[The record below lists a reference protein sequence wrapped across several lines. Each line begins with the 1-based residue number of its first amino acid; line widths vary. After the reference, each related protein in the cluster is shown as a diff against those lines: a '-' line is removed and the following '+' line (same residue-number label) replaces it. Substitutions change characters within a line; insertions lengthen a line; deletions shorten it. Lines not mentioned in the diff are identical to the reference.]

1 MSVILNVAMIS
12 SIFNTELYFNK
23 SFRAKLGK
31 YTLYLA
37 IGSFLIHLI
46 LYLSNDYLQL
56 FETSE
61 LLANPINAIY
71 TPFSV
76 LLIYEAYLLIFYL
89 RQSTTI
95 YIGKQYEI
103 IALILIRG
111 IFKDMTHL
119 ERTSDGWSKPGN
131 MELWIDL
138 ATVLASFFMIY
149 LFYRISGLLEGK
161 NDEDLEK
168 KNVGRDMKRFIQ
180 SKNILSL
187 CLVYI
192 FVGLAIYSLVEWII
206 HLNTHTSASPLI
218 DINAVFF
225 EQLFTVL
232 IMCDVLILLLS
243 LLYTDDFA
251 IITRNSGFIISTIL
265 LKMSFSA
272 EHILSQTYI
281 IVGIGFGVLMLAVSN
296 KFASKSTKK
305 VTQSG

>member
-1 MSVILNVAMIS
+1 MKYSLLY
-12 SIFNTELYFNK
+12 TEFYFNK

-37 IGSFLIHLI
+37 ISSFIIHLI
-46 LYLSNDYLQL
+46 LFLTNDYFQL
-56 FETSE
+56 FRNSE

-138 ATVLASFFMIY
+138 STVLASFFMIY
-149 LFYRISGLLEGK
+149 LFYRISGLLEEK
-161 NDEDLEK
+161 NYEDIEK
-168 KNVGRDMKRFIQ
+168 KSVGINMKRYIR
-180 SKNILSL
+180 SKNILSIL
-187 CLVYI
+187 LVYI
-192 FVGLAIYSLVEWII
+192 FIGLGIYSLAEWII
-206 HLNTHTSASPLI
+206 HLNTQTATSPII
-218 DINAVFF
+218 DVNAVFF
-225 EQLFTVL
+225 EQFFTLL

-251 IITRNSGFIISTIL
+251 IIIRNSGFIISTIL

-272 EHILSQTYI
+272 EHILSQIYI
-281 IVGIGFGVLMLAVSN
+281 IVGIGFGVLMLAISN
-296 KFASKSTKK
+296 AFTSKTIKN
-305 VTQSG
+305 QGHFG

>member
-1 MSVILNVAMIS
+1 MPVIYLLAMIH
-12 SIFNTELYFNK
+12 SIYTTEFYFNK
-23 SFRAKLGK
+23 SFRAKLGR

-37 IGSFLIHLI
+37 IGLFLIHLV
-46 LYLSNDYLQL
+46 LFLTNDYLQI
-56 FETSE
+56 FEKSE

-76 LLIYEAYLLIFYL
+76 LLIYEAYLLIYYL

-119 ERTSDGWSKPGN
+119 ERTTDGWSKPGN

-149 LFYRISGLLEGK
+149 LFYRISGLLEEK
-161 NDEDLEK
+161 NYEDIEK
-168 KNVGRDMKRFIQ
+168 KSVGLDMKRFIR
-180 SKNILSL
+180 SKNVLSIL
-187 CLVYI
+187 LVYI
-192 FVGLAIYSLVEWII
+192 FIGLGIFSLAEWII
-206 HLNTHTSASPLI
+206 HLNTQTAASPLI
-218 DINAVFF
+218 DVNAVFF

-251 IITRNSGFIISTIL
+251 IIIRNSGFIISTIL

-272 EHILSQTYI
+272 EYMLSQIYI
-281 IVGIGFGVLMLAVSN
+281 VVGIGFGVLMLAVSN
-296 KFASKSTKK
+296 AFISKSSKK
-305 VTQSG
+305 EVHAG